1 MSRAKP
7 GRNNDPTV
15 LILAS
20 LAGGPKH
27 GYILAADITEFSG
40 AELRPGTLYGAITRL
55 EERGLIAPTGSDSD
69 DDRRRTYEI
78 TAEGRQVLEEAVR
91 SMRAVADVGAARL
104 GFSLSPNGLGWSVS

>member
-1 MSRAKP
+1 MSKAKQA
-7 GRNNDPTV
+7 RNNDPTV

-27 GYILAADITEFSG
+27 GYLLATDIAEFAG

-55 EERGLIAPTGSDSD
+55 EERGLIAPTGSRGD

-78 TAEGRQVLEEAVR
+78 TAEGRRVLEEAVR
-91 SMRAVADVGAARL
+91 SMRTIADVGAARL
-104 GFSLSPNGLGWSVS
+104 GFSLSPKGLGWSAS